1 MSIFLVIW
9 GQWPPWLQQSR
20 VLQVNILKSTRSECS
35 CHCFTRD
42 LTFFEKNQNLRQKN
56 LRLREKIPKTRPM
69 RKIHAN
75 QSFIRRNQFFQWKS
89 SYRTS
94 ATVVRHFPIV
104 FDHWHWHS
112 SMILDINISET
123 FAKWPL
129 CWPRCR
135 GSPAISLRSTRFV
148 GEMLSTIQNATKA
161 GTLLFPTKIICT
173 LALSILSFHSTC
185 CCSMLRSETYM
196 SNYTTWPQKS
206 VTVKSTLTKC

>member
-1 MSIFLVIW
+1 MQKIKRQTFLFNHLNIQHCNVNISSDL
-9 GQWPPWLQQSR
+9 GQWPHWLQQSR
-20 VLQVNILKSTRSECS
+20 VFQVNILKSTRSECS

-104 FDHWHWHS
+104 FDHWHWHYQA
-112 SMILDINISET
+112 
-123 FAKWPL
+123 F
-129 CWPRCR
+129 
-135 GSPAISLRSTRFV
+135 SL
-148 GEMLSTIQNATKA
+148 
-161 GTLLFPTKIICT
+161 
-173 LALSILSFHSTC
+173 
-185 CCSMLRSETYM
+185 
-196 SNYTTWPQKS
+196 
-206 VTVKSTLTKC
+206 TLT

>member
-1 MSIFLVIW
+1 MIDTFGTLDFSAIRVWELFKVCKRSRDKRFSSIISTSSIAMSIFLVIW
-9 GQWPPWLQQSR
+9 GQWPHWLQQSR
-20 VLQVNILKSTRSECS
+20 VFQVNILKSTRSECS

-104 FDHWHWHS
+104 FDHWHWHYQA
-112 SMILDINISET
+112 
-123 FAKWPL
+123 F
-129 CWPRCR
+129 
-135 GSPAISLRSTRFV
+135 SL
-148 GEMLSTIQNATKA
+148 
-161 GTLLFPTKIICT
+161 
-173 LALSILSFHSTC
+173 
-185 CCSMLRSETYM
+185 
-196 SNYTTWPQKS
+196 
-206 VTVKSTLTKC
+206 TLT